1 MENPRE
7 TLCGKLPA
15 RPTPIVRG
23 SSRRI
28 MIVRCRPA
36 NIRMI
41 NRRDSRF
48 DCYRLCISKEEDER
62 DNAGL
67 TGSFHISVLSF
78 IATNRLR

>member
-7 TLCGKLPA
+7 TLCGKPIQA

-48 DCYRLCISKEEDER
+48 DRYRRCIPEGR
-62 DNAGL
+62 
-67 TGSFHISVLSF
+67 
-78 IATNRLR
+78 R